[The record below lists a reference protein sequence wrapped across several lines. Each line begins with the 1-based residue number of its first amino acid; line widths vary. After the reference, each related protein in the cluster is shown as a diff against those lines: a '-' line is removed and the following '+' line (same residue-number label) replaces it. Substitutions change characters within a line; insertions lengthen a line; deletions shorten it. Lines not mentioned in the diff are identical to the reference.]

1 MLRVDL
7 GSTSRYCDGLSRRSF
22 LQLGVAGMAAFGL
35 PQLLR
40 AKEQAAATNGGSKKN
55 TSVILLW
62 LDGGPSHMDLYDMKP
77 DAPAEFRGIWKSI
90 RTKVPGIDITEL
102 FPKQAKITDKFSLVR
117 SLHHDTGDH
126 FAGGHRMLT
135 SKDLGVSGANTETKF
150 PSIGAIVDRE
160 LGARKPNIPGYVG
173 VPYAMSIG
181 LRPGYFGPHMLGS
194 AYKPFEPGGDPNA
207 ANFSVPN
214 LNLTP
219 GLTIERLEERRG
231 LQKVFDNAKK
241 QIDQLPESTA
251 MDRFNQEAFDFVRG
265 ATARRAFDIN
275 KEDPRLRDRYG
286 RHNWGQS
293 CLLARRLVEA
303 GSTFV
308 TVHFGGWD
316 HHWDLKAGME
326 RYLPMVDDC
335 VSALFVDLEERELLD
350 TTLVVLCG
358 EFSRTPKMNDGGNG
372 GPAGSM
378 GTPGRDHWGNSMF
391 CLLGG
396 GGVKGGQIVGSTDAK
411 GERPHTRAVTPANIH
426 ATIYTVLGIDP
437 KLNLL
442 DHQGRTVAVLDDPTP
457 IDELL

>member
-1 MLRVDL
+1 MLRVEL

-22 LQLGVAGMAAFGL
+22 LQLGVAGMASVGL
-35 PQLLR
+35 PQVLR
-40 AKEQAAATNGGSKKN
+40 AREQAAASSTAKKN

-77 DAPAEFRGIWKSI
+77 EAPAEFRGIWKPI

-102 FPKQAKITDKFSLVR
+102 FPKQAQITDRFSLVR

-135 SKDLGVSGANTETKF
+135 AKDMGVSGANNETKF
-150 PSIGAIVDRE
+150 PSIGAIVNRE
-160 LGARKPNIPGYVG
+160 LGPRQPNMPGYVG
-173 VPYAMSIG
+173 IPYAMSIG

-194 AYKPFEPGGDPNA
+194 GNKPFEPGGDPNA
-207 ANFSVPN
+207 PNYNVAN
-214 LNLTP
+214 LQLTP
-219 GLTIERLEERRG
+219 GLTIDRLEERRE
-231 LQKVFDNAKK
+231 LNKAFDKA
-241 QIDQLPESTA
+241 QRHLERLPDSVA
-251 MDRFNQEAFDFVRG
+251 LDRFNQEAFDFVRG
-265 ATARRAFDIN
+265 ARARRAFDIN

-293 CLLARRLVEA
+293 CLLARRLIEA

-335 VSALFVDLEERELLD
+335 VAALFVDLEERGLLD
-350 TTLVVLCG
+350 STLVVLCG

-372 GPAGSM
+372 GAPGSM

-411 GERPHTRAVTPANIH
+411 GERPHTGAVTPANIH

-437 KLNLL
+437 KLNLF
-442 DHQGRTVAVLDDPTP
+442 DPSGRPVAVLDDPTP
-457 IDELL
+457 ISELL